1 MFRHYV
7 WVERVLSRNAWFSIS
22 LGSLQ
27 QLYFSGNHLEKV
39 QICLI
44 FGVFMK
50 LYHEAYS
57 KTVSDFVLAVG
68 LLVTLVQVAGAHS

>member
-1 MFRHYV
+1 
-7 WVERVLSRNAWFSIS
+7 
-22 LGSLQ
+22 
-27 QLYFSGNHLEKV
+27 
-39 QICLI
+39 
-44 FGVFMK
+44 MK